1 MIKFK
6 LKKEQ
11 IEFLKKTYP
20 DNKLIQRVLSFEK
33 EGIFEMDDENTY
45 IDFMDYLDDE
55 SVAWMDE
62 NYDATPQTIMLESIR
77 DDIFCQT
84 KLEEK
89 VDIETRPY
97 SHNRP

>member
-1 MIKFK
+1 MTDIIKENILVYG
-6 LKKEQ
+6 LKWM
-11 IEFLKKTYP
+11 
-20 DNKLIQRVLSFEK
+20 IQRVLSFEK

-62 NYDATPQTIMLESIR
+62 NYDASPQTIMLESIR

-84 KLEEK
+84 
-89 VDIETRPY
+89 
-97 SHNRP
+97 N

>member
-1 MIKFK
+1 MC
-6 LKKEQ
+6 KKR
-11 IEFLKKTYP
+11 LN

-77 DDIFCQT
+77 DIIRGDRNNVLCIRRKQRKGC
-84 KLEEK
+84 
-89 VDIETRPY
+89 P
-97 SHNRP
+97 S

>member
-33 EGIFEMDDENTY
+33 EGIFEMDDENTIY
-45 IDFMDYLDDE
+45 
-55 SVAWMDE
+55 
-62 NYDATPQTIMLESIR
+62 
-77 DDIFCQT
+77 
-84 KLEEK
+84 
-89 VDIETRPY
+89 
-97 SHNRP
+97 

>member
-55 SVAWMDE
+55 SVAWMDK

-77 DDIFCQT
+77 DDIF
-84 KLEEK
+84 
-89 VDIETRPY
+89 VRPIRRE
-97 SHNRP
+97 SGH

>member
-1 MIKFK
+1 MVSMIRFK

-11 IEFLKKTYP
+11 IEFLKKVYP

-33 EGIFEMDDENTY
+33 EGFFEMDEENTY

-77 DDIFCQT
+77 DDIFCQ
-84 KLEEK
+84 
-89 VDIETRPY
+89 I
-97 SHNRP
+97 N

>member
-6 LKKEQ
+6 LKKEH

-33 EGIFEMDDENTY
+33 EGIFEM
-45 IDFMDYLDDE
+45 E

-84 KLEEK
+84 
-89 VDIETRPY
+89 
-97 SHNRP
+97 N

>member
-1 MIKFK
+1 MKWVNQYLMYQLIYEKSEIYKKFRVLYCARK
-6 LKKEQ
+6 ILN
-11 IEFLKKTYP
+11 

-45 IDFMDYLDDE
+45 IDFMDYLDDK

-84 KLEEK
+84 
-89 VDIETRPY
+89 
-97 SHNRP
+97 N